1 MIIYSRF
8 VDIEWLGPL
17 FISQIHSPNIA
28 GYIFPVF
35 FGTVS
40 FVKFHDNSV
49 TLSIFCCNTSKESHK
64 FLTSQVV
71 QDFSH
76 QQYHRGPWCSNTFI
90 LFEKDLLPSHFP
102 WKVWV
107 ILCLLQATSSDYVV
121 NDLACAYVP
130 MEADHT
136 LMSNLIQW
144 IWYHHMK
151 QLVVWIKAVRRCKV
165 VARPHCETMIPS
177 DDTMKSL
184 QSWRQNILKTAK
196 TMQVKFSLYS
206 LQSGPSSYS
215 VNVEERVKES
225 FFFVAAAPLD

>member
-1 MIIYSRF
+1 M
-8 VDIEWLGPL
+8 
-17 FISQIHSPNIA
+17 
-28 GYIFPVF
+28 
-35 FGTVS
+35 
-40 FVKFHDNSV
+40 
-49 TLSIFCCNTSKESHK
+49 
-64 FLTSQVV
+64 V

-76 QQYHRGPWCSNTFI
+76 QQHHRGPWCSSTFI
-90 LFEKDLLPSHFP
+90 LFEKDVLPSHFP

-107 ILCLLQATSSDYVV
+107 ILCLLKATSSDNVV

-136 LMSNLIQW
+136 LMGNLIQW

-196 TMQVKFSLYS
+196 TMQVEFSLYS

-225 FFFVAAAPLD
+225 FFWWQLHPLIRNPLTCHRWIAVVQPFKIPWSQRSWRWLAVPWATKFELRIFFGTWKSMSKHTRVCMEVSN